1 MRISSLISVFSSDAH
16 AANSVS
22 ATSKP
27 IHFPGETVTIT
38 LAGTTV
44 HYQPTGVGPTDLAQ
58 SIDVR
63 FVGADFASVG
73 NEQGATGGLDATS
86 FLVGG
91 T

>member
-1 MRISSLISVFSSDAH
+1 MRISSLISIFSSDAH

-38 LAGTTV
+38 LAGTT
-44 HYQPTGVGPTDLAQ
+44 QPYSLDGIAAPDQAQ

-63 FVGADFASVG
+63 CVGADFASVG